1 MMKIEV
7 TIDRFEGTKAVLLYG
22 EDGTSINWPKE
33 LLPEGLQEGDVL
45 TINLKKDG
53 KATQKALKQTE
64 NLLRDL
70 LQQA

>member
-1 MMKIEV
+1 MKIEV

-22 EDGTSINWPKE
+22 EDGMCINWPRE

-45 TINLKKDG
+45 SINLKKDG

-64 NLLRDL
+64 NLLREL
-70 LQQA
+70 LQQT

>member
-22 EDGTSINWPKE
+22 EDGMCINWPRE

-45 TINLKKDG
+45 SINLKKDG
-53 KATQKALKQTE
+53 KATQKAMKQTE
-64 NLLRDL
+64 NLLREL
-70 LQQA
+70 LQQT

>member
-22 EDGTSINWPKE
+22 EDGISINWPRE
-33 LLPEGLQEGDVL
+33 LLPEGMQEGDVL
-45 TINLKKDG
+45 TINLKKDS

-64 NLLRDL
+64 SLLREL
-70 LQQA
+70 LQQT